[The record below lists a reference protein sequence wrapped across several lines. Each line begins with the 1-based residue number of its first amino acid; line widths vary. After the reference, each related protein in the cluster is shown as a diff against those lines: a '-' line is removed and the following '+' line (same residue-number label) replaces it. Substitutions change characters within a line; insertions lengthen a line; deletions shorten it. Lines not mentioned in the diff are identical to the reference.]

1 MTEQPQRIEHDRV
14 SKEGG
19 ILLDIKKKEILSKA
33 KNKERQTAVDKLREA
48 KKRDSKKLR
57 MP

>member
-19 ILLDIKKKEILSKA
+19 ILLYIKKKEILSKA